1 MHHYPHVPTTSTAR
15 RFNFR
20 RFFVGEGPQAPP
32 YFLNNRRVYILPTKQ
47 GLVFAILLF
56 AMLLGSINYNNNL
69 GYILTFLLASLT
81 VVTIFMTYRNMLF
94 LRIGPAMSIPFFAGK
109 RATIPVQIDN
119 QHYSSRFAIEYHLPK
134 SKPVIVDIPANA
146 ASTIQ
151 LPVIFAQRGIQPLP
165 RFVVATT
172 FPLGF
177 FRAWSH
183 VELQQSVLVYPQPGN
198 DKVLPQLSAGE
209 KEGEKHHGPGDDD
222 FEGLRN
228 YQVGDSFYRVHWKSA
243 ARHHVLQ
250 TKQYIGSAN
259 SELWIN
265 WEDSRFTDIEKRISQ
280 LTQWVMLAANTGIAY
295 GFRIPGVEYSLSTGL
310 AHRNNCLKAL
320 ALYGAIDV

>member
-1 MHHYPHVPTTSTAR
+1 MPTTSTAR
-15 RFNFR
+15 HFNFK
-20 RFFVGEGPQAPP
+20 RFFVGEGPQAAPF
-32 YFLNNRRVYILPTKQ
+32 YLNNRRVFILPTKQ
-47 GLVFAILLF
+47 GLIFAILLF

-94 LRIGPAMSIPFFAGK
+94 LRIGPAMAIPVFAGK
-109 RATIPVQIDN
+109 PSTIPVLIDN
-119 QHYSSRFAIEYHLPK
+119 QDYSTRFAIEYHLPK
-134 SKPVIVDIPANA
+134 TKPLICDITANA
-146 ASTIQ
+146 GYTIH
-151 LPVIFAQRGIQPLP
+151 LPVTFAQRGIQALP
-165 RFVVATT
+165 RFVIATT

-198 DKVLPQLSAGE
+198 DKVLPKLSAGK
-209 KEGEKHHGPGDDD
+209 KEGEKYHGAGDDD

-265 WEDSRFTDIEKRISQ
+265 WDDSRFTDIEQRISQ
-280 LTQWVMLAANTGIAY
+280 LTQWVMLAANTGIPY
-295 GFRIPGVEYSLSTGL
+295 GFKIPGMEYPLSTGL
-310 AHRNNCLKAL
+310 RHRNNCLKAL
-320 ALYGAIDV
+320 ALYGAVDV

>member
-1 MHHYPHVPTTSTAR
+1 MPTTSTLK

-32 YFLNNRRVYILPTKQ
+32 YYLHHRRVYILPTKQ

-69 GYILTFLLASLT
+69 GYILTFLLASLS
-81 VVTIFMTYRNMLF
+81 VVTIFMTYRNMLY
-94 LRIGPAMSIPFFAGK
+94 LRIGPARATPLFAGK
-109 RATIPVQIDN
+109 RSTIPVQINN
-119 QHYSSRFAIEYHLPK
+119 QHYATRFALEYYLPK
-134 SKPVIVDIPANA
+134 NMPDICDIPANA
-146 ASTIQ
+146 ESTIQ
-151 LPVIFAQRGIQPLP
+151 LPVTFAQRGLQPLP

-198 DKVLPQLSAGE
+198 DRVLPPLSAG
-209 KEGEKHHGPGDDD
+209 KKQGEMHHGAGDDD

-250 TKQYIGSAN
+250 TKQYIGSEN

-265 WEDSRFTDIEKRISQ
+265 WDDSRFTEIEKRISQ
-280 LTQWVMLAANTGIAY
+280 LTQWVMLAARTGIPY
-295 GFRIPGVEYSLSTGL
+295 GFRIPGVEYPLSTGL
-310 AHRNNCLKAL
+310 PYRNNCLKAL
-320 ALYGAIDV
+320 ALYGVNDV

>member
-1 MHHYPHVPTTSTAR
+1 MRTTSTVR
-15 RFNFR
+15 RFNFS

-32 YFLNNRRVYILPTKQ
+32 YYLNNRRVYILPTKQ
-47 GLVFAILLF
+47 GLVFALLLF

-94 LRIGPAMSIPFFAGK
+94 LRIGPAISSAVFAGK
-109 RATIPVQIDN
+109 PSSIPVQIDN
-119 QHYSSRFAIEYHLPK
+119 QHYATRFAIEYHLPK
-134 SKPVIVDIPANA
+134 AKPVTCDIAANTN
-146 ASTIQ
+146 STIQ
-151 LPVIFAQRGIQPLP
+151 LPLTYVRRGIQPLP

-172 FPLGF
+172 FPLGL

-198 DKVLPQLSAGE
+198 DKVLPPLSTGK
-209 KEGEKHHGPGDDD
+209 KEGEKQYGSGDDD
-222 FEGLRN
+222 FEGLRA
-228 YQVGDSFYRVHWKSA
+228 YQVGDSFYRIHWKSA

-265 WEDSRFTDIEKRISQ
+265 WDDSRFTDIEKRISQ
-280 LTQWVMLAANTGIAY
+280 LTQWVMLAANMGIPY
-295 GFRIPGVEYSLSTGL
+295 GFKIPGVEYPLSTGL
-310 AHRNNCLKAL
+310 PHRNNCLKAL
-320 ALYGAIDV
+320 ALYGAKDA

>member
-1 MHHYPHVPTTSTAR
+1 MPTTSTTR

-32 YFLNNRRVYILPTKQ
+32 YVLNNRRVYILPTRQ
-47 GLVFAILLF
+47 GLVFALLLF

-69 GYILTFLLASLT
+69 GFILTFLLASLT
-81 VVTIFMTYRNMLF
+81 VVSIFMTYRNMLF
-94 LRIGPAMSIPFFAGK
+94 LRIGPAILLPVFAGK
-109 RATIPVQIDN
+109 QSAIPVQVDN
-119 QHYSSRFAIEYHLPK
+119 QNYSSRLAIEYHLPK
-134 SKPVIVDIPANA
+134 GKPVICDISANA
-146 ASTIQ
+146 NSTLQ
-151 LPVIFAQRGIQPLP
+151 LPVNFAQRGIQSLP

-172 FPLGF
+172 FPLGL

-183 VELQQSVLVYPQPGN
+183 IELTQSVLVYPQPGS

-209 KEGEKHHGPGDDD
+209 KGGEKRHGAGDED
-222 FEGLRN
+222 FEGLRS

-250 TKQYIGSAN
+250 TKQYTGSAN

-280 LTQWVMLAANTGIAY
+280 LTQWVMLAANTGIPY
-295 GFRIPGVEYSLSTGL
+295 GLRIPGMEYALSTGL
-310 AHRNNCLKAL
+310 LHRSNCLKAL
-320 ALYGAIDV
+320 ALYGAEDV

>member
-1 MHHYPHVPTTSTAR
+1 MTTKSTAG

-20 RFFVGEGPQAPP
+20 RFFVGEGPQVPP
-32 YFLNNRRVYILPTKQ
+32 YYLHNRRVYILPTKQ

-81 VVTIFMTYRNMLF
+81 VVNIFMTYRNMLH
-94 LRIGPAMSIPFFAGK
+94 LRIGPAMPSPVFAGK
-109 RATIPVQIDN
+109 PSTITVRIDN
-119 QHYSSRFAIEYHLPK
+119 QNYSTRFAIEYHTPET
-134 SKPVIVDIPANA
+134 SPVICDIPANA
-146 ASTIQ
+146 ESAIH
-151 LPVIFAQRGIQPLP
+151 LPVNYANRGIRPLP
-165 RFVVATT
+165 RFAVVTT

-183 VELQQSVLVYPQPGN
+183 VELQQSVLVYPKPGN
-198 DKVLPQLSAGE
+198 DKLLPQMSAG
-209 KEGEKHHGPGDDD
+209 KLEGEKHHGAGDDD
-222 FEGLRN
+222 FDGLRS

-250 TKQYIGSAN
+250 IKEYIGSAN

-265 WEDSRFTDIEKRISQ
+265 WEDSRHTDIEMRISQ
-280 LTQWVMLAANTGIAY
+280 LTQWVRLAANKGVPF
-295 GFRIPGVEYSLSTGL
+295 GFRIPGVEYALSTGV

-320 ALYGAIDV
+320 ALYGAKDA

>member
-1 MHHYPHVPTTSTAR
+1 VPTTSSAR
-15 RFNFR
+15 RFNFK

-47 GLVFAILLF
+47 GLVFALLLL

-69 GYILTFLLASLT
+69 GYILTFLLVSLT
-81 VVTIFMTYRNMLF
+81 IVTIFMTYRNMLF
-94 LRIGPAMSIPFFAGK
+94 LGIGPASSTPVFAGK
-109 RATIPVQIDN
+109 KSSIPVQIDN
-119 QHYSSRFAIEYHLPK
+119 HKYSTRFAIEYHLPGDT
-134 SKPVIVDIPANA
+134 PIICDIAPN
-146 ASTIQ
+146 SNSMIQ
-151 LPVIFAQRGIQPLP
+151 LPVKYAQRGLQPIP

-172 FPLGF
+172 FPLGL

-209 KEGEKHHGPGDDD
+209 KEGEKRYGAGDDD

-228 YQVGDSFYRVHWKSA
+228 YQMGDSFYRIHWKSA

-250 TKQYIGSAN
+250 TKQYVGSAN
-259 SELWIN
+259 NELWIN
-265 WEDSRFTDIEKRISQ
+265 WEDSRHTDMEKRISQ
-280 LTQWVMLAANTGIAY
+280 VTQWVMLAANLGIPY
-295 GFRIPGVEYSLSTGL
+295 GFKITGVEYALSTGL
-310 AHRNNCLKAL
+310 PHRNNCLKAL
-320 ALYGAIDV
+320 ALYGAKDV

>member
-1 MHHYPHVPTTSTAR
+1 MQTTPTAR
-15 RFNFR
+15 RFNFK
-20 RFFVGEGPQAPP
+20 RFFVGEGPQVPP
-32 YFLNNRRVYILPTKQ
+32 YYLNNRRVYILPTKQ
-47 GLVFAILLF
+47 GLVFSVLLL

-94 LRIGPAMSIPFFAGK
+94 LRVGPAMSTPLFVGK
-109 RATIPVQIDN
+109 HSTIPVQIDN
-119 QHYSSRFAIEYHLPK
+119 QNFSTRFAIEYHLPK
-134 SKPVIVDIPANA
+134 ARPVICDITANA
-146 ASTIQ
+146 NSTIQ
-151 LPVIFAQRGIQPLP
+151 IPLTFAQRGIQPLP
-165 RFVVATT
+165 RFVIATT

-183 VELQQSVLVYPQPGN
+183 IELRQSVLVFPQPGN
-198 DKVLPQLSAGE
+198 DKVLPKMSGGE
-209 KEGEKHHGPGDDD
+209 KEGEKYHGAGDDD

-265 WEDSRFTDIEKRISQ
+265 WDDSRYSDIEKRISQ
-280 LTQWVMLAANTGIAY
+280 LTQWVLLAENTGIPY
-295 GFRIPGVEYSLSTGL
+295 GFRIPGVEYGLSTGL
-310 AHRNNCLKAL
+310 PHRNNCLKAL
-320 ALYGAIDV
+320 ALYGANDV

>member
-1 MHHYPHVPTTSTAR
+1 M
-15 RFNFR
+15 
-20 RFFVGEGPQAPP
+20 P
-32 YFLNNRRVYILPTKQ
+32 YFLHNRRVYILPTKQ
-47 GLVFAILLF
+47 GLVFTLLLF

-94 LRIGPAMSIPFFAGK
+94 LRIGPAMSTPVFAGK
-109 RATIPVQIDN
+109 RSLIPVQISN
-119 QHYSSRFAIEYHLPK
+119 QHYATRFAIEYHLPK
-134 SKPVIVDIPANA
+134 TEPAICDIAANA
-146 ASTIQ
+146 DSTIQ
-151 LPVIFAQRGIQPLP
+151 LPVTFAQRGLQPLP
-165 RFVVATT
+165 RFIIATT
-172 FPLGF
+172 FPLGL

-183 VELQQSVLVYPQPGN
+183 IELDQSILVYPVPGN
-198 DKVLPQLSAGE
+198 DKVLPQLSAGK
-209 KEGEKHHGPGDDD
+209 KEGEKYHGAGDDD

-265 WEDSRFTDIEKRISQ
+265 WDDSRFTDIERRISQ

-295 GFRIPGVEYSLSTGL
+295 GLRMPGVKLPLSIGL
-310 AHRNNCLKAL
+310 PHRNNCLKAL
-320 ALYGAIDV
+320 ALYGADDV

>member
-1 MHHYPHVPTTSTAR
+1 MPTTSTATR
-15 RFNFR
+15 PDFK
-20 RFFVGEGPQAPP
+20 RFFVGEGPQTPP
-32 YFLNNRRVYILPTKQ
+32 YYLTNRRVYILPTKQ
-47 GLVFAILLF
+47 GLVFSLLLF

-81 VVTIFMTYRNMLF
+81 VVTIFITYRNLLY
-94 LRIGPAMSIPFFAGK
+94 LRIGPATLPPVFAGK
-109 RATIPVQIDN
+109 ASTIPVQIDN
-119 QHYSSRFAIEYHLPK
+119 QNYSTRFAVEYHQPK
-134 SKPVIVDIPANA
+134 ATPVICDLAANA
-146 ASTIQ
+146 VSTLQ
-151 LPVIFAQRGIQPLP
+151 LPVTFAQRGFQPLP
-165 RFVVATT
+165 RFVIATT

-183 VELQQSVLVYPQPGN
+183 VELQQAVLVYPQPGH
-198 DKVLPQLSAGE
+198 DKLLPQVSRGE
-209 KEGEKHHGPGDDD
+209 REGEKHHGAGDDD

-265 WEDSRFTDIEKRISQ
+265 WDDSRYSDIEQRISQ
-280 LTQWVMLAANTGIAY
+280 LTQWVMLAANTGIPY
-295 GFRIPGVEYSLSTGL
+295 GFRIPGVDYPLATGL
-310 AHRNNCLKAL
+310 PHRNNCLKAL
-320 ALYGAIDV
+320 ALYGAHDV

>member
-1 MHHYPHVPTTSTAR
+1 MISTAR

-32 YFLNNRRVYILPTKQ
+32 YYLNNRRVYILPTRQ
-47 GLVFAILLF
+47 GLVFAMLLF

-94 LRIGPAMSIPFFAGK
+94 LRIGPAIATPVFAGK
-109 RATIPVQIDN
+109 RSTMPVQIDN
-119 QHYSSRFAIEYHLPK
+119 QNYSIRFAIEYHLPK
-134 SKPVIVDIPANA
+134 DKSVICDIPANA
-146 ASTIQ
+146 NSTIQ
-151 LPVIFAQRGIQPLP
+151 LPVTYAQRGIQPLP
-165 RFVVATT
+165 RFIVATT

-183 VELQQSVLVYPQPGN
+183 VELEQSVLVYPQPGN

-209 KEGEKHHGPGDDD
+209 KEGEKHHGAGDDD

-259 SELWIN
+259 SELWIT

-280 LTQWVMLAANTGIAY
+280 LTQWVMLAANTGIPY
-295 GFRIPGVEYSLSTGL
+295 GFRIPGVEYGLATGL
-310 AHRNNCLKAL
+310 PHRNNCLKAL
-320 ALYGAIDV
+320 ALYGAKDV

>member
-1 MHHYPHVPTTSTAR
+1 MPTTSTLK

-20 RFFVGEGPQAPP
+20 RFFVGEGPQVPP
-32 YFLNNRRVYILPTKQ
+32 YYLHHRRVYILPTKQ

-56 AMLLGSINYNNNL
+56 TMLLGSINYNNNL
-69 GYILTFLLASLT
+69 GYILTFLLASLS
-81 VVTIFMTYRNMLF
+81 VVTIFMTYRNMLY
-94 LRIGPAMSIPFFAGK
+94 LRIGPARSTPVFAGK
-109 RATIPVQIDN
+109 RSTISVQINN
-119 QHYSSRFAIEYHLPK
+119 QHYATRFAIEYHLPK
-134 SKPVIVDIPANA
+134 AMPDYCDIPANTESA
-146 ASTIQ
+146 IQ
-151 LPVIFAQRGIQPLP
+151 LPVTFAQRGLQPLP

-198 DKVLPQLSAGE
+198 DRVLPPLSAG
-209 KEGEKHHGPGDDD
+209 KKQGEKHHGAGDDD

-228 YQVGDSFYRVHWKSA
+228 YQIGDSFYRVHWKSA

-250 TKQYIGSAN
+250 TKQYIGSEN

-265 WEDSRFTDIEKRISQ
+265 WDDSRFSDTEKRISQ
-280 LTQWVMLAANTGIAY
+280 LTQWVMLAASSGIPY
-295 GFRIPGVEYSLSTGL
+295 GFRIPDVEYPLSTGL
-310 AHRNNCLKAL
+310 PHRNNCLKAL
-320 ALYGAIDV
+320 ALYGASDA

>member
-1 MHHYPHVPTTSTAR
+1 MPTTSTAR
-15 RFNFR
+15 TFNFK
-20 RFFVGEGPQAPP
+20 RFFVGEGPQASP
-32 YFLNNRRVYILPTKQ
+32 YYLTNRRVYILPTKQ

-69 GYILTFLLASLT
+69 GYILTFLLASLS

-94 LRIGPAMSIPFFAGK
+94 LRIGPALSPPVFAGK
-109 RATIPVQIDN
+109 QSSIPIQIDN
-119 QHYSSRFAIEYHLPK
+119 QNYSSRFAIEYHLPK
-134 SKPVIVDIPANA
+134 ATPLICDIAANA
-146 ASTIQ
+146 YSTIH
-151 LPVIFAQRGIQPLP
+151 LPVTFAQRGFHALP

-183 VELQQSVLVYPQPGN
+183 VELQQSVLVYPQPSN
-198 DKVLPQLSAGE
+198 DKVLPPLSMGE
-209 KEGEKHHGPGDDD
+209 EQGEKHHGAGDDD

-243 ARHHVLQ
+243 ARHQVLQ

-259 SELWIN
+259 TEVWIL
-265 WEDSRFTDIEKRISQ
+265 WEDSRITDIEKRLSQ
-280 LTQWVMLAANTGIAY
+280 LTQWVMLAANTGIQY
-295 GFRIPGVEYSLSTGL
+295 GFRIPGVEYTLATGL
-310 AHRNNCLKAL
+310 PHRNNCLKAL
-320 ALYGAIDV
+320 ALYGANHV

>member
-1 MHHYPHVPTTSTAR
+1 MQTTSTVR
-15 RFNFR
+15 RFNFKR
-20 RFFVGEGPQAPP
+20 VFVGDGPQAPP
-32 YFLNNRRVYILPTKQ
+32 YLLNNRRVYILPTKQ
-47 GLVFAILLF
+47 GLVFALLLF

-94 LRIGPAMSIPFFAGK
+94 LRIGPATSTPVFAGK
-109 RATIPVQIDN
+109 HSTIPVQIDN
-119 QHYSSRFAIEYHLPK
+119 QQYSSRFAIEYHLPK
-134 SKPVIVDIPANA
+134 ATPVICDIPANA
-146 ASTIQ
+146 DSTIQ
-151 LPVIFAQRGIQPLP
+151 LPVTFAHRGIQALP
-165 RFVVATT
+165 RFVIETT
-172 FPLGF
+172 FPLGL

-198 DKVLPQLSAGE
+198 DKLLPQLSAG
-209 KEGEKHHGPGDDD
+209 KKQGGKHHGAGDDD

-265 WEDSRFTDIEKRISQ
+265 WEDSRFTDSEQRISQ
-280 LTQWVMLAANTGIAY
+280 LTQWVMLAANMGISF
-295 GFRIPGVEYSLSTGL
+295 GFRIPGVEYPLSTGL
-310 AHRNNCLKAL
+310 PHRNNCLKAL
-320 ALYGAIDV
+320 ALYGANDV

>member
-1 MHHYPHVPTTSTAR
+1 M
-15 RFNFR
+15 
-20 RFFVGEGPQAPP
+20 
-32 YFLNNRRVYILPTKQ
+32 
-47 GLVFAILLF
+47 FALLLF

-81 VVTIFMTYRNMLF
+81 IVTIFMTYRNMLF
-94 LRIGPAMSIPFFAGK
+94 LRIGPAMSTPVFAGK
-109 RATIPVQIDN
+109 RSTIPVQIDN
-119 QHYSSRFAIEYHLPK
+119 LNYSSRFAIEYHLPK
-134 SKPVIVDIPANA
+134 TKPILCDIPANA
-146 ASTIQ
+146 DSMIQ
-151 LPVIFAQRGIQPLP
+151 LPVTFAQRGIQSLP

-172 FPLGF
+172 FPLGL

-209 KEGEKHHGPGDDD
+209 KEGEKHHGAGDDD

-228 YQVGDSFYRVHWKSA
+228 YQIGDSFYRVHWKSA

-259 SELWIN
+259 SEMWIN

-280 LTQWVMLAANTGIAY
+280 LTQWVMLAANTGIPY
-295 GFRIPGVEYSLSTGL
+295 GFRMPGVEFALSTGL
-310 AHRNNCLKAL
+310 PHRNNCLKVL
-320 ALYGAIDV
+320 ALYGL